1 MERRQRKQRVVK
13 DSTCTLEGLTV
24 LAEHEQA
31 TRKYFDGMPK
41 DTLRCFENSTKAS
54 IRRKR
59 LLLGLPVDEEKQ
71 PTITY
76 FVKCWDK
83 EKVLDEHQ
91 AKDYLNRGYNV
102 YAKDDNNKTYSVSFV
117 GLELTLNKED

>member
-1 MERRQRKQRVVK
+1 MANRQRLQRVVK
-13 DSTCTLEGLTV
+13 DSTCTLENGLTV

-59 LLLGLPVDEEKQ
+59 LLLGLPVDDEKQ
-71 PTITY
+71 PTMEY
-76 FVKCWDK
+76 FWSFMGHEQVI
-83 EKVLDEHQ
+83 DECR
-91 AKDYLNRGYNV
+91 AKDLVIKGITVYTKDNEGNRHSVVFDGL
-102 YAKDDNNKTYSVSFV
+102 KLITNN
-117 GLELTLNKED
+117 